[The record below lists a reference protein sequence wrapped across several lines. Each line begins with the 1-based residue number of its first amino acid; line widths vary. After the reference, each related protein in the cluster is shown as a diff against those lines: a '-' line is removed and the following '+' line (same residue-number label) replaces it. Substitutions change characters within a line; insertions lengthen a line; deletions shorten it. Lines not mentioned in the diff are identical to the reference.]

1 METEIK
7 FDCYRSSKIKDLTG
21 KTYLHFKVL
30 NYAGFGKKHV
40 HNWLCECECGK
51 KFIATST
58 EINNEIIGSCG
69 CAKKIVIKADEPRN
83 WDEVD
88 NTRISLIIGDNP
100 KKNNKSGH
108 KGIYVDN
115 HGTWYAKLI
124 FKGVTYRVR
133 CDNELQAI
141 YERKKLEIK

>member
-69 CAKKIVIKADEPRN
+69 CVKKEIKVVEPKTWDQINGSRIAILQKAKPN
-83 WDEVD
+83 
-88 NTRISLIIGDNP
+88 
-100 KKNNKSGH
+100 KNNKSGN